1 MSLPAGDRER
11 TGAAVAMKVKPD
23 AIAFEAMEGF
33 TDAVRFLGYWLGDV
47 EEGVPLLQSAK
58 NALKKS
64 KGRVAKKVKRKL
76 KKFVTD
82 IDSE

>member
-1 MSLPAGDRER
+1 
-11 TGAAVAMKVKPD
+11 VKVRPD
-23 AIAFEAMEGF
+23 EIAFKAMEGF
-33 TDAVRFLGYWLGDV
+33 VDAVKFLGHWLEDV
-47 EEGVPLLQSAK
+47 EDGVPPLESAK

-64 KGRVAKKVKRKL
+64 KGPTAKKVKKRL

>member
-1 MSLPAGDRER
+1 MQEIDTFRER
-11 TGAAVAMKVKPD
+11 IGEAVKIRPD
-23 AIAFEAMEGF
+23 EVAFRALEGF
-33 TDAVRFLGYWLGDV
+33 SDAMRFLGYWLGDV
-47 EEGVPLLQSAK
+47 ESGVPPLESAK

-64 KGRVAKKVKRKL
+64 KGPVAKKVKKRL

>member
-1 MSLPAGDRER
+1 
-11 TGAAVAMKVKPD
+11 MKVRPDEIAVEAIEGFVD
-23 AIAFEAMEGF
+23 AIK
-33 TDAVRFLGYWLGDV
+33 FLGHWLGDV
-47 EEGVPLLQSAK
+47 EDGVPLLQSAK

-64 KGRVAKKVKRKL
+64 KGPTAKKVKKRL

>member
-1 MSLPAGDRER
+1 
-11 TGAAVAMKVKPD
+11 MKVRPD
-23 AIAFEAMEGF
+23 QIAFEAMEGF
-33 TDAVRFLGYWLGDV
+33 VDAVKFLGHWLGDV
-47 EEGVPLLQSAK
+47 EDGVPLLQSAK

-64 KGRVAKKVKRKL
+64 KGPAAKKAKRRL